1 MESIWIRNGKHESGS
16 RLPDSRPNFDRSG
29 RCRGAIY
36 VGFNLFTSSGFQ
48 GSQVYA
54 LPKTQIYSATPQA
67 NFNITTFSNF
77 NSGGT
82 AVDTVQ
88 PVNNLADRP
97 RAEFAVNS
105 YNYNFG
111 GGSCGTSCNGLVLW
125 AFANAIPAAGGASA
139 SMSSVLVPTGI
150 NYTAPMSAVQ
160 PGCTTGSCLI
170 DTDDTRLSGSV
181 TYAGGS
187 LWASLDSNMGVA
199 LWELHPTLDDTGAIS
214 NAVILNEICF
224 ACGGFAYG
232 GQSYYAT
239 IQPDSEG
246 NFTMVYNFSD
256 LNTYPSTV
264 FLSRRTTQA
273 QNTLHDSGLYL
284 GRGVLARSY

>member
-48 GSQVYA
+48 GSQVNCPLLESENQYQVVNNWTRIQGNHQIKFGADIRYA
-54 LPKTQIYSATPQA
+54 KNLRVPSDA
-67 NFNITTFSNF
+67 NRTGILNF

-170 DTDDTRLSGSV
+170 ETDDTR
-181 TYAGGS
+181 
-187 LWASLDSNMGVA
+187 
-199 LWELHPTLDDTGAIS
+199 
-214 NAVILNEICF
+214 
-224 ACGGFAYG
+224 
-232 GQSYYAT
+232 
-239 IQPDSEG
+239 
-246 NFTMVYNFSD
+246 
-256 LNTYPSTV
+256 
-264 FLSRRTTQA
+264 
-273 QNTLHDSGLYL
+273 
-284 GRGVLARSY
+284 